1 METLMPFIVAI
12 LASLAAGGI
21 GSIATTRNIPT
32 WYAGL
37 VRPSWTP
44 PNWVFGPVWTSLYV
58 LMGSAAALVWLSS
71 AAGARTLLT
80 ALFALNLVVNTAWSL
95 VFFGL
100 RRKGLGFA
108 VIIALWIII
117 IAMMIAFW
125 PYSHLATYLLVPY
138 LLWVTYASTLNLGI
152 VILNR

>member
-1 METLMPFIVAI
+1 MQTLIPFTIAI

-21 GSIATTRNIPT
+21 GSLATTRNIPT

-44 PNWVFGPVWTSLYV
+44 PNWVFGPVWTTLYI
-58 LMGSAAALVWLSS
+58 LMGSAAALVWNSGAGYASLPMLFF
-71 AAGARTLLT
+71 AA
-80 ALFALNLVVNTAWSL
+80 NLIVNTAWSL
-95 VFFGL
+95 VFFGMRQKSL
-100 RRKGLGFA
+100 GLA
-108 VIIALWIII
+108 VIVLLWLII
-117 IAMMIAFW
+117 IAMMAAFW
-125 PYSHLATYLLVPY
+125 PYSHLATYLLAPY